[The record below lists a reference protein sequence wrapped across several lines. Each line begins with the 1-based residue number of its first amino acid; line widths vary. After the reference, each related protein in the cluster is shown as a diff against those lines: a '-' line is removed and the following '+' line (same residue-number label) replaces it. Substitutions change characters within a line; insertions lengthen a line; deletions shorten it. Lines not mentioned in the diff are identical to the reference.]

1 MPIVIKIEKGMKYM
15 GMKYVGMKYVDT
27 GYIDMFYDRK
37 NIEQGMPA
45 SRTSSEYG
53 GV

>member
-27 GYIDMFYDRK
+27 RYIGMFYDRK
-37 NIEQGMPA
+37 NIE
-45 SRTSSEYG
+45 
-53 GV
+53 